1 MRYPGAPLIA
11 LAALILALSASVASV
26 GAVPAKTSVQEV
38 GEGLTCQC
46 GCGLTVANCNHPSC
60 AFAVPLRGE
69 IAEMIKRGMSRL
81 QIIQSFRQKYGEKV
95 LSAPTTEGFNLLAWV
110 MPYVA
115 VGAGML
121 LIMIAVARWHKPGD
135 GSDTPPPSA
144 APGAGNFDA
153 GLRQRLERDLRRQI

>member
-1 MRYPGAPLIA
+1 MRHTVAPLIA
-11 LAALILALSASVASV
+11 LAVVILALSAGVASV
-26 GAVPAKTSVQEV
+26 GAVSAKTSVQEV

-60 AFAVPLRGE
+60 AFAVPIRDD
-69 IAEMIKRGMSRL
+69 IADMIKRGMSRL

-115 VGAGML
+115 VGVGML
-121 LIMIAVARWHKPGD
+121 LIMVAATRWHKPAG
-135 GSDTPPPSA
+135 GSDTPPRSA
-144 APGAGNFDA
+144 APDGADFDA